1 MACHF
6 VSNSYK
12 YHHKEN
18 WLPLR
23 TSTVGSLIGFDFRFA
38 RRFSIPFGRR
48 PLVLKFVINNL
59 LQTIWSWG
67 TLVIILKFLFVG
79 WVELKT
85 LTLTNNM
92 ILCSII
98 CLFLCL
104 FFPCLGIFY
113 QASAFSQMTK
123 IFILF
128 ILFIKRSD
136 FFIILFFHHS
146 QLRIIHY
153 MRNCYYRTPNVNVCT
168 NAWQQEEKNR

>member
-1 MACHF
+1 MIKIYVQF
-6 VSNSYK
+6 VK
-12 YHHKEN
+12 IRVEN
-18 WLPLR
+18 NNRW
-23 TSTVGSLIGFDFRFA
+23 TVTDDSSHSA
-38 RRFSIPFGRR
+38 
-48 PLVLKFVINNL
+48 NN
-59 LQTIWSWG
+59 IKHI
-67 TLVIILKFLFVG
+67 IILKFLFVG

-136 FFIILFFHHS
+136 FFITKVSHLFVTVWKIS
-146 QLRIIHY
+146 RKETVSRKKVVPL
-153 MRNCYYRTPNVNVCT
+153 
-168 NAWQQEEKNR
+168 

>member
-1 MACHF
+1 MKKIWATIQRIF
-6 VSNSYK
+6 
-12 YHHKEN
+12 
-18 WLPLR
+18 
-23 TSTVGSLIGFDFRFA
+23 
-38 RRFSIPFGRR
+38 
-48 PLVLKFVINNL
+48 LKHI
-59 LQTIWSWG
+59 
-67 TLVIILKFLFVG
+67 IILKFLFVG

-123 IFILF
+123 FFILF

-168 NAWQQEEKNR
+168 NAWQQEEKKPLIRW

>member
-1 MACHF
+1 MTNLRIFFQH
-6 VSNSYK
+6 
-12 YHHKEN
+12 E
-18 WLPLR
+18 LPR
-23 TSTVGSLIGFDFRFA
+23 NHSA
-38 RRFSIPFGRR
+38 
-48 PLVLKFVINNL
+48 NN
-59 LQTIWSWG
+59 IKHI
-67 TLVIILKFLFVG
+67 IILKFLFVG

-136 FFIILFFHHS
+136 FFIFLFF
-146 QLRIIHY
+146 IT
-153 MRNCYYRTPNVNVCT
+153 RNCALSIIWETAIIVLQMLMCAQMLDSKKKKKPLIR
-168 NAWQQEEKNR
+168 W

>member
-1 MACHF
+1 MIKIYVQF
-6 VSNSYK
+6 VK
-12 YHHKEN
+12 IRVEN
-18 WLPLR
+18 NNRW
-23 TSTVGSLIGFDFRFA
+23 TVTDDSSHSA
-38 RRFSIPFGRR
+38 
-48 PLVLKFVINNL
+48 NN
-59 LQTIWSWG
+59 IKHI
-67 TLVIILKFLFVG
+67 IILKFLFVG

-153 MRNCYYRTPNVNVCT
+153 MRNCYHRTPNVNVCT
-168 NAWQQEEKNR
+168 NAWQQEEKKPLIRW